1 MAIRGQEGYHQAMK
15 SKSHLALW
23 MAAIQT
29 LPNAG
34 TVIDAT
40 KFVKLTQRLQRLL
53 SKAASSVFASSAAVV
68 SCVVDVHLVVYP
80 WTRESC
86 GFGFVTMSKLEEA
99 ECCFKY
105 LDRTNLWYSLDILA
119 R

>member
-1 MAIRGQEGYHQAMK
+1 MK

-53 SKAASSVFASSAAVV
+53 SKATSSVFASSAAGGG
-68 SCVVDVHLVVYP
+68 CA
-80 WTRESC
+80 SC
-86 GFGFVTMSKLEEA
+86 GLSMDK
-99 ECCFKY
+99 
-105 LDRTNLWYSLDILA
+105 RILWLWICHNVKT
-119 R
+119 